1 MMASEFDIY
10 RKDLQ
15 ALACTR
21 TIETFSRSPVL
32 RGIQT
37 AQIQEGQQLY
47 DSIIDALPARTLD
60 LAERANLDVLGRIV
74 GLYPRPLQDAGSITY
89 FGPDEPLAA
98 PDWAP
103 VYVAG
108 APLAGQVP
116 IGDPDYRR
124 AIRAK
129 ITKNHTKYGSAPE
142 LQYWAKFAYGAT
154 ISVKNIGLSDLEIV
168 FSSSTAPE
176 TVSALLSE
184 YSDDIADH
192 QFELPLPTTAR
203 IRRAHFRYPDA
214 FAPDLDN
221 GAPDVALVGVGYDI
235 NS

>member
-1 MMASEFDIY
+1 MAGEFEIY

-47 DSIIDALPARTLD
+47 DAIIDSLPARTLE
-60 LAERANLDVLGRIV
+60 LAARANLDVLGRIV
-74 GLYPRPLQDAGSITY
+74 GLFPRPLEDAGAITY

-108 APLAGQVP
+108 APLAGQVQ
-116 IGDPDYRR
+116 IGDPDYRI

-129 ITKNHTKYGSAPE
+129 VAKNHTKYGSAPE
-142 LQYWAKFAYGAT
+142 IAYFAQLAYGVT
-154 ISVKNIGLSDLEIV
+154 LSVKNIGLSDLEIV
-168 FSSSTAPE
+168 FSASTPPAVVVAATSSF
-176 TVSALLSE
+176 
-184 YSDDIADH
+184 SDDTADH
-192 QFELPLPTTAR
+192 QFALPLPTTSR
-203 IRRAHFRYPDA
+203 IKKVSFRYPDA

-221 GAPDVALVGVGYDI
+221 GAPDVGLLGVSYVL